1 MACFTQYSLKGRWL
15 LLHPCSHLPTI
26 KGQYMKLKEYLRD
39 NSISVA
45 KFSKKSGINAST
57 LSGYIYHHKTP
68 VPSKMRMIYKHRD
81 KLVRPDD
88 WIL

>member
-1 MACFTQYSLKGRWL
+1 
-15 LLHPCSHLPTI
+15 
-26 KGQYMKLKEYLRD
+26 MKLKQYLKS
-39 NSISVA
+39 NHMSVA

-68 VPSKMRMIYKHRD
+68 KPAKMVMIYKHTD

>member
-1 MACFTQYSLKGRWL
+1 M
-15 LLHPCSHLPTI
+15 
-26 KGQYMKLKEYLRD
+26 
-39 NSISVA
+39 SVA

-68 VPSKMRMIYKHRD
+68 KPAKMVMIYKHTD